1 MSLKMNGSMCPQRST
16 KGKTQMRIKRIE
28 LEGDNGHATI
38 ERTRASHTIRI
49 DSILR
54 NPKTHEQAWRTWEI
68 SSRTDSDEL
77 YNIAKILQQRCD
89 GVRGT
94 GGDVQDYYTEL
105 QRFAD

>member
-1 MSLKMNGSMCPQRST
+1 
-16 KGKTQMRIKRIE
+16 MRIKRIE
-28 LEGDNGHATI
+28 LEGDHGHASI
-38 ERTRASHTIRI
+38 ERPRNSPRTTRGNQTIRI

-54 NPKTHEQAWRTWEI
+54 NPKAHEQAWRTWEI